1 MKQLLGSAGLLNMR
15 RNSSCSTCACR
26 PNTSSPMACRPASS
40 PSSSLDISKSSPL
53 SARFVV
59 RDAMTRTTSSRER
72 FSLPRACARLGS
84 FQTAGSSS
92 SALTSARRRDFSSQ
106 SKMSPELSG
115 ALSQVGDLGAQ
126 GVDAFDVHVKSCESW
141 VEYGKR
147 PRSQWLEPCQMVLFS
162 HAPGLCGGATDTS
175 DGRAR

>member
-1 MKQLLGSAGLLNMR
+1 
-15 RNSSCSTCACR
+15 
-26 PNTSSPMACRPASS
+26 MACRPASS
-40 PSSSLDISKSSPL
+40 PSSFDISKSSPL

-59 RDAMTRTTSSRER
+59 KDAMTRTTSSRER
-72 FSLPRACARLGS
+72 FSLPKACARLGS

-106 SKMSPELSG
+106 SKIPPELSG

-141 VEYGKR
+141 GGIWQKGPAANGWSLVRWFYFLTRQGFVAAR
-147 PRSQWLEPCQMVLFS
+147 PTRRTAEPGDPPKGLP
-162 HAPGLCGGATDTS
+162 AP
-175 DGRAR
+175 R